1 MPDLGRYALEVGLAY
16 GVGLVILAV
25 IVLQSWRRD
34 LAARRALRQAERGR
48 DGAD

>member
-16 GVGLVILAV
+16 GVSLAV
-25 IVLQSWRRD
+25 LGVLVVQSYRRD
-34 LAARRALRQAERGR
+34 RAARRELDRAERGR